1 MDIGAWRA
9 TVYGVAESNLTEQLA
24 TFLYAFNFIGF
35 SLDFG
40 LAKISE
46 DFC

>member
-24 TFLYAFNFIGF
+24 TFLYAFNFKWNPHRQG
-35 SLDFG
+35 SLAG
-40 LAKISE
+40 YSP
-46 DFC
+46 

>member
-24 TFLYAFNFIGF
+24 TFLYAFNFKWY
-35 SLDFG
+35 LDKNTQMY
-40 LAKISE
+40 LA
-46 DFC
+46 